1 MSDAV
6 DEILGKVLNSPH
18 ETEVVEFKDR
28 KTLSKD
34 EMGRYFSAL
43 SNEANLRG
51 IECAWMIFGMTDDG
65 RVVNSDFLDTVES
78 QNKLKK
84 YISEQTTGRMSY
96 IGIHARTIDG
106 KRILLFQ
113 IPAARDG
120 TPTSFKT
127 FAYERQGDSVFGL
140 SDEKRMRIMR
150 SSIPDWS
157 ASILEGATVDDLDP
171 DAIALARHHYK
182 RNHPLKSEECDSW
195 DDATF
200 LNKMGFIRNG
210 RVTYAAVVLF
220 GNPELEYSIPDVA
233 LNLRWILRD
242 NDRNTVDGEIY
253 TVPLII
259 AIDEIC
265 SKIRNVKYNF
275 YPGDANI
282 PDRIHTYDPE
292 MLREMLN
299 NCVAHQDYRM
309 REIATVVEYERDRLV
324 FRNAGSFIPGSIEN
338 VISSNSPASYY
349 RNKVLAEGMA
359 KIGLVDMIGSGIVNV
374 FRSQMERYFPL
385 PEYDLSNDH
394 VEAVITGRIIDEAFA
409 ETLAKNPKIG
419 FEDVILLDKVQKKK
433 PISIE
438 EADRLRSKGFI
449 EGRRPN
455 YIISRE
461 LVLDIDDDELKASV
475 LKQRGFANKYYKD
488 LIIQYLAEYGE
499 ASKQELVGLL
509 KDKLPESLDENQ
521 KYTKITNLLRV
532 MRDSGIVENI
542 GSSRIT
548 KYRLARK

>member
-1 MSDAV
+1 MNDAV

-65 RVVNSDFLDTVES
+65 RAVNSDFLDTVES

-96 IGIHARTIDG
+96 IGIHSRTIDG

-127 FAYERQGDSVFGL
+127 FAYERQGDSIFGL

-157 ASILEGATVDDLDP
+157 ASILEEATVEDLDP

-195 DDATF
+195 DDTTF
-200 LNKMGFIRNG
+200 LNKMGFVRNG

-233 LNLRWILRD
+233 LNLRWVLRD

-433 PISIE
+433 PISVV
-438 EADRLRSKGFI
+438 EAQRLRSRGFI
-449 EGRRPN
+449 EGRKPN
-455 YIISRE
+455 YYISSE
-461 LVLDIDDDELKASV
+461 LVRDSDDGELKARA
-475 LKQRGFANKYYKD
+475 LKQKGFADRYYKD
-488 LIIQYLAEYGE
+488 LIIRYLEEYE
-499 ASKQELVGLL
+499 KATKQDIVELLS
-509 KDKLPESLDENQ
+509 DKLPESLDENQ
-521 KYTKITNLLRV
+521 KYYKISYMLKV
-532 MRDSGIVENI
+532 MRETGIISNI
-542 GSSRIT
+542 GTIRSPI
-548 KYRLARK
+548 YQLAK